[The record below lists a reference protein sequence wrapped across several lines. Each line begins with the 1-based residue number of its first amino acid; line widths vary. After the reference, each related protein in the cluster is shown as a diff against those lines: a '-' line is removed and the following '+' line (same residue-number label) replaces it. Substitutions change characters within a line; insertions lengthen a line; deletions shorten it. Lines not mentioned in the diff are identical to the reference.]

1 MTRVYY
7 RDAQGCIVMF
17 DLSKRSTF
25 LSAMKWKKDVDAK
38 CQLSDGA
45 YLPAILLGNKV
56 RIDSLYFFI
65 KSPPIL
71 LHGNFFKNLFD
82 FSVILK
88 TVNNID
94 PNVKFTAEVQNKI
107 TASFF

>member
-38 CQLSDGA
+38 CQLSDGSQ
-45 YLPAILLGNKV
+45 LPAILLGNKV
-56 RIDSLYFFI
+56 RIINY
-65 KSPPIL
+65 L
-71 LHGNFFKNLFD
+71 LIERIVLND
-82 FSVILK
+82 
-88 TVNNID
+88 
-94 PNVKFTAEVQNKI
+94 
-107 TASFF
+107 

>member
-38 CQLSDGA
+38 CQLSDGT

-56 RIDSLYFFI
+56 RDDLFYSSL
-65 KSPPIL
+65 KV
-71 LHGNFFKNLFD
+71 LHFLKAKR
-82 FSVILK
+82 FSTSWL
-88 TVNNID
+88 
-94 PNVKFTAEVQNKI
+94 
-107 TASFF
+107 

>member
-38 CQLSDGA
+38 CQLSDGSQ
-45 YLPAILLGNKV
+45 LPAILLGNKV
-56 RIDSLYFFI
+56 RTINYLTIQLCILY
-65 KSPPIL
+65 L
-71 LHGNFFKNLFD
+71 YRH
-82 FSVILK
+82 
-88 TVNNID
+88 
-94 PNVKFTAEVQNKI
+94 
-107 TASFF
+107 